1 VDAAGLRQ
9 NNMRTFIAT
18 CALLLAVLPAVP
30 QEGHPLSGTWTGD
43 AGATVTARQH
53 LTIVLNWD
61 GKNITGLLNP
71 GPDAGTLSSV
81 TLDPA
86 TWTVRLEGQLKDA
99 SGKPVAFSGEGK
111 IENLGSIHRTIKG
124 TWKQG
129 AISGDFRLTRD

>member
-1 VDAAGLRQ
+1 
-9 NNMRTFIAT
+9 MRTLILT
-18 CALLLAVLPAVP
+18 CALFLAAVIPASP

-43 AGATVTARQH
+43 SGATPTTRQH

-61 GKNITGLLNP
+61 GKAITGLVNP
-71 GPDAGTLSSV
+71 GPDGGSLRSV

-86 TWTVRLEGQLKDA
+86 TWTVRLEGELKDA
-99 SGKPVAFSGEGK
+99 SGRPTPFSGEGK

-129 AISGDFRLTRD
+129 TATGDFRLTRD

>member
-1 VDAAGLRQ
+1 
-9 NNMRTFIAT
+9 MRILAT
-18 CALLLAVLPAVP
+18 IFGFLLAAMPAVP

-43 AGATVTARQH
+43 AGATATVRQH
-53 LTIVLNWD
+53 LTIVLSWD
-61 GKNITGLLNP
+61 GKAITGLVNP

-99 SGKPVAFSGEGK
+99 SGKAAAFSGEGK

-124 TWKQG
+124 SWKQG
-129 AISGDFRLTRD
+129 STSGDFRLTRD